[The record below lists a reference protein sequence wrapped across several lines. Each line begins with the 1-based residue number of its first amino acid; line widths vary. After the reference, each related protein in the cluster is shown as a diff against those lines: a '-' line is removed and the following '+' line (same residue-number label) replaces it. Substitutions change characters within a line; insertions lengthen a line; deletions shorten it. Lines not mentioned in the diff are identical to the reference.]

1 VSDIYFETGDNRL
14 MKRPDYRTLQALDA
28 VIRERGFERA
38 AQKLCITQSAVSQ
51 RIKQLENLF
60 GQPLLVRT
68 VPPRPTEQGQ
78 KLLALLHQVELL
90 EEEWLGND
98 NINENNDTPLLLSLA
113 VNADSLATW
122 LLPALK
128 SVLVDSPIRLNMQV
142 EDETRTQERLRRGE
156 VVGAVSIQPQALP
169 SCLVDRL
176 GALDY
181 LFVASKG
188 FAERYFPNGVTRSAL
203 LKAPAVAFDH
213 LDDMHQAFLQQNF
226 GLPPGSVPCHI
237 VNSSEAFVQLARQGT
252 TCCMIPHLQIE
263 QELDS
268 GELID
273 LTPGLF
279 QRRMLYWHRFAPE
292 SRMMRKVTDALLAH
306 GHQVLRQD

>member
-1 VSDIYFETGDNRL
+1 

-51 RIKQLENLF
+51 RIKQLENMF

-78 KLLALLHQVELL
+78 KLLALLRQVELL
-90 EEEWLGND
+90 EEEWLGD
-98 NINENNDTPLLLSLA
+98 EQTGSTPLLLSLA

-122 LLPALK
+122 LLPALAN
-128 SVLVDSPIRLNMQV
+128 VLSDSPIRLNLQV

-169 SCLVDRL
+169 SCLVDQL

-181 LFVASKG
+181 LFVASKE
-188 FAERYFPNGVTRSAL
+188 FAQRYFPNGVTRSAL
-203 LKAPAVAFDH
+203 LKAPVVAFDH

-226 GLPPGSVPCHI
+226 DLPPGSVPLPHR
-237 VNSSEAFVQLARQGT
+237 QLVGSFRAAGA
-252 TCCMIPHLQIE
+252 PGHHLLYDPASADRKRAQ
-263 QELDS
+263 
-268 GELID
+268 
-273 LTPGLF
+273 
-279 QRRMLYWHRFAPE
+279 QRRTYRSHPGPVPAPH
-292 SRMMRKVTDALLAH
+292 ALLAP
-306 GHQVLRQD
+306 LRPGKPHDAPGDRCAH

>member
-1 VSDIYFETGDNRL
+1 

-51 RIKQLENLF
+51 RIKQLENMF

-90 EEEWLGND
+90 EEEWLGGDD
-98 NINENNDTPLLLSLA
+98 NSGTTPLLLSLA

-128 SVLVDSPIRLNMQV
+128 TVLSDSPVRLNLQV

-156 VVGAVSIQPQALP
+156 VVGAVSIQPQPLP
-169 SCLVDRL
+169 SCLVDQL

-181 LFVASKG
+181 LFVGSKE
-188 FAERYFPNGVTRSAL
+188 FAARYFPNGVTRSAL

-226 GLPPGSVPCHI
+226 DLSPGSVPCHI

-263 QELDS
+263 RELAE

-292 SRMMRKVTDALLAH
+292 SRLMRKVTDALIAH
-306 GHQVLRQD
+306 GHRVLRQSE

>member
-1 VSDIYFETGDNRL
+1 

-51 RIKQLENLF
+51 RIKQLENMF

-78 KLLALLHQVELL
+78 KLLALLRQVELL
-90 EEEWLGND
+90 EEEWLGD
-98 NINENNDTPLLLSLA
+98 EQTGSTP
-113 VNADSLATW
+113 
-122 LLPALK
+122 LLPALAN
-128 SVLVDSPIRLNMQV
+128 VLSDSPIRLNLQV

-169 SCLVDRL
+169 SCLVDQL

-181 LFVASKG
+181 LFVASKE
-188 FAERYFPNGVTRSAL
+188 FAQRYFPNGVTRSAL
-203 LKAPAVAFDH
+203 LKAPVVAFDH

-226 GLPPGSVPCHI
+226 DLPPGSVPCHI

-263 QELDS
+263 KELNS

-292 SRMMRKVTDALLAH
+292 SRMMRRVTDALIDY
-306 GHQVLRQD
+306 GHKVLRQD

>member
-1 VSDIYFETGDNRL
+1 

-90 EEEWLGND
+90 EEQWLGD
-98 NINENNDTPLLLSLA
+98 EQGTDTPLLLSLA

-122 LLPALK
+122 LLPALHP
-128 SVLVDSPIRLNMQV
+128 VLADLPIRLNIQV
-142 EDETRTQERLRRGE
+142 EDETRTQEQLRRGE
-156 VVGAVSIQPQALP
+156 VVGAVSIQPQPLP
-169 SCLVDRL
+169 SCLIDKL

-181 LFVASKG
+181 LFVASPE
-188 FAERYFPNGVTRSAL
+188 FATRYFPNGVTRSAL

-213 LDDMHQAFLQQNF
+213 LDDMHQVFLQQNF
-226 GLPPGSVPCHI
+226 ELSPGSVPCHI
-237 VNSSEAFVQLARQGT
+237 VNSSEAFVQLAKQGS
-252 TCCMIPHLQIE
+252 TCCMIPHLQID
-263 QELDS
+263 QELKN

-273 LTPGLF
+273 LTPGLC

-292 SRMMRKVTDALLAH
+292 SRTMKKVTDALLKL
-306 GHQVLRQD
+306 GRQMLRQDDIN

>member
-1 VSDIYFETGDNRL
+1 

-51 RIKQLENLF
+51 RIKQLENMF

-78 KLLALLHQVELL
+78 KLLALLRQVELL
-90 EEEWLGND
+90 EEEWLGD
-98 NINENNDTPLLLSLA
+98 EQTGSTPLLLSLA

-122 LLPALK
+122 LLPALAN
-128 SVLVDSPIRLNMQV
+128 VLSDSPIRLNLQV

-169 SCLVDRL
+169 SCLVDQL

-181 LFVASKG
+181 LFVASKE
-188 FAERYFPNGVTRSAL
+188 FAQRYFPNGVTRSAL
-203 LKAPAVAFDH
+203 LKARRRLRPSGRYASGVPAAKLRPAAGQRPLPHRQLVGSFRAAGAPGHH
-213 LDDMHQAFLQQNF
+213 LLYDPASADRKRAQ
-226 GLPPGSVPCHI
+226 
-237 VNSSEAFVQLARQGT
+237 
-252 TCCMIPHLQIE
+252 
-263 QELDS
+263 
-268 GELID
+268 
-273 LTPGLF
+273 
-279 QRRMLYWHRFAPE
+279 QRRTYRSHPGPVPAPH
-292 SRMMRKVTDALLAH
+292 ALLAP
-306 GHQVLRQD
+306 LRPGKPHDAPGDRCAH